1 MNLSDEVLR
10 KRKLLILL
18 LGVIL
23 SFFTSMSKILV
34 PGPIYNYLQTELL
47 FDPSRIAA
55 MGAVFMYAYAASQL
69 LMGIYSD
76 RYGGVRI
83 LLIGGSLFTLG
94 TLCFPLCSN
103 PWLMYGFRII
113 TGFGAG
119 TVFLGVAKLLNDLF
133 SAKFGLMLGIALL
146 ISYFG
151 PVTGTVP
158 MVWLISRIGWRQ
170 AMFLPGAVCFF
181 AMLGILL
188 FMRGTIK
195 KTVTGQTFTPFFRM
209 LGNFPMWLLCLSS
222 AMIFGIYYL
231 LLTQIG
237 QKCVED
243 FYHLD
248 KYLASLCITMLSVIV
263 ALNNVVVNFLLKWVH
278 GRRKVLYISGSLLV
292 LAGCA
297 PGFAAFFRQLPVG
310 WLIAAFLLIGFP
322 AGFFSFYSV
331 IAKELN
337 PPEVTGLA
345 VAVLNFSAFACIALF
360 GNISGFLLGFWKSVA
375 KDGIFPREAYVALF
389 VFLTA
394 AALISAILGF
404 FIPETGGKKN
414 LS

>member
-1 MNLSDEVLR
+1 
-10 KRKLLILL
+10 
-18 LGVIL
+18 
-23 SFFTSMSKILV
+23 
-34 PGPIYNYLQTELL
+34 
-47 FDPSRIAA
+47 
-55 MGAVFMYAYAASQL
+55 
-69 LMGIYSD
+69 
-76 RYGGVRI
+76 
-83 LLIGGSLFTLG
+83 
-94 TLCFPLCSN
+94 
-103 PWLMYGFRII
+103 
-113 TGFGAG
+113 
-119 TVFLGVAKLLNDLF
+119 
-133 SAKFGLMLGIALL
+133 
-146 ISYFG
+146 
-151 PVTGTVP
+151 
-158 MVWLISRIGWRQ
+158 
-170 AMFLPGAVCFF
+170 
-181 AMLGILL
+181 
-188 FMRGTIK
+188 
-195 KTVTGQTFTPFFRM
+195 
-209 LGNFPMWLLCLSS
+209 
-222 AMIFGIYYL
+222 
-231 LLTQIG
+231 
-237 QKCVED
+237 
-243 FYHLD
+243 
-248 KYLASLCITMLSVIV
+248 MLSVIV
-263 ALNNVVVNFLLKWVH
+263 ELNNVVVNFLLKWVH

-297 PGFAAFFRQLPVG
+297 TGFAAFFRQLPVG